1 MTLPSLTAAL
11 IVRDAAVD
19 LPRCLSSVREHVD
32 EIVVVDTGS
41 QDNSLEVARS
51 FGASVGEFPWKDD
64 FAAARNAALALVKT
78 EWLLSI
84 DADEELK
91 LDGSDAL
98 ARAFG
103 ASDDPYAIWVRSEDV
118 GQGTPTKIARI
129 FRFVAGARWELPI
142 HEIFVQPGH
151 EEAAPIDAS
160 SAICLLHHGYGAD
173 RAPAKMER
181 NLRILSA
188 HLEADPDNPT
198 TLFYFAR
205 ECAYSGKH
213 EDGLR
218 AAERLLDEFELGD
231 ERLADT
237 LALASW
243 HALALHRPELV
254 LEHTKEARRLSVPTV
269 WSEYFR
275 GVALVS
281 LNQFPRALEA
291 AERACA
297 MPYPENT
304 LIALPEVWHRKRF
317 DLRTLILGRR

>member
-1 MTLPSLTAAL
+1 
-11 IVRDAAVD
+11 
-19 LPRCLSSVREHVD
+19 VD

-41 QDNSLEVARS
+41 EDGSLEVARS
-51 FGASVGEFPWKDD
+51 FGAAVGEFAWSDD

-91 LDGSDAL
+91 LDRSDAL
-98 ARAFG
+98 AIAFA
-103 ASDDPYAIWVRSEDV
+103 ASPDPYAIWVRSEDV

-129 FRFVAGARWELPI
+129 FKNVGGAHWELPI
-142 HEIFVQPGH
+142 HEMFVQPGH
-151 EEAAPIDAS
+151 EDTPPVDAS
-160 SAICLLHHGYGAD
+160 AMLCLLHHGYGPD

-181 NLRILSA
+181 NLRILA
-188 HLEADPDNPT
+188 AQLEADPDSPT
-198 TLFYFAR
+198 ALFYFAR

-213 EDGLR
+213 EDGLA
-218 AAERLLDEFELGD
+218 AAERLVDEFELGP

-237 LALASW
+237 LALAAW
-243 HALALHRPELV
+243 HALALHRPERV
-254 LEHTKEARRLSVPTV
+254 LEFTKEARRLSVPTV

-281 LNQFPRALEA
+281 LNQFPKALEA

-297 MPYPENT
+297 MSYPERS